1 MTIDRGPR
9 EETTVGLTHPEW
21 VNGRRLWFEPG
32 VAETVRKLHEGDP
45 LRGWA
50 GDPRLAVYWAGDCW
64 ELWRLEHDGEYRI
77 TWRGN
82 PGTPLDDRI
91 IDVLLEAD
99 RQRQTVTLHDR
110 IVTASQQREQAK
122 DNKWRDYIA
131 GELAPR
137 MEHALRKDVR

>member
-1 MTIDRGPR
+1 MIDHGPR
-9 EETTVGLTHPEW
+9 EETPVGLVHPEW

-32 VAETVRKLHEGDP
+32 VAETIRKLHDGDP

-77 TWRGN
+77 TWRGD

-99 RQRQTVTLHDR
+99 RQRQTMALHDR
-110 IVTASQQREQAK
+110 MVSDRER
-122 DNKWRDYIA
+122 RDQTSERSFHEYVSE
-131 GELAPR
+131 ELAPR
-137 MEHALRKDVR
+137 MAHVLRKDV